1 MPGEAGNMRT
11 LFFCLIAIATLAST
25 GNGQTPIPVIV
36 PAMTP
41 APAQTPVAA
50 AVKTASTQTTLA
62 ALQAIKAANDEILKQ
77 QAATLIKLD
86 EVEKVANEIRIYS
99 KRG

>member
-1 MPGEAGNMRT
+1 MRT

-41 APAQTPVAA
+41 APAQTPAAA
-50 AVKTASTQTTLA
+50 AVKTASAQTTLA